1 MVRERA
7 GKAYH
12 VGMDVMYYALRV
24 ALVLCV
30 LTPLGAFAGASP
42 PGPDA
47 MPRPEEGASAPAH
60 STAPPG
66 TYRMPTQAAAVE
78 QPTQAPPSATAPQ
91 SDAADEAAPKPAFLL
106 PPPPETGIKN
116 AEQARLRLQDI
127 CMYASVAPDGPQG
140 ATAPRCACY
149 AQALAKALS
158 ADDIS
163 AFAAEDELPETAR
176 ERAAAIWERC
186 KGSRS

>member
-1 MVRERA
+1 MVPEST

-24 ALVLCV
+24 ALLLYI
-30 LTPLGAFAGASP
+30 LTPLAAFGGASP

-47 MPRPEEGASAPAH
+47 MPQQEERASVPAR

-66 TYRMPTQAAAVE
+66 TYRMPSQAAAVE
-78 QPTQAPPSATAPQ
+78 PSTEAPPSAAAPQ
-91 SDAADEAAPKPAFLL
+91 SDTADEAAPNPLFVL
-106 PPPPETGIKN
+106 PPPPETGIKS
-116 AEQARLRLQDI
+116 AEHVRLRLQDI

-149 AQALAKALS
+149 AQALAKTLS
-158 ADDIS
+158 ADDIA
-163 AFAAEDELPETAR
+163 AFAAQDELPETMR
-176 ERAAAIWERC
+176 ERAAATWERC